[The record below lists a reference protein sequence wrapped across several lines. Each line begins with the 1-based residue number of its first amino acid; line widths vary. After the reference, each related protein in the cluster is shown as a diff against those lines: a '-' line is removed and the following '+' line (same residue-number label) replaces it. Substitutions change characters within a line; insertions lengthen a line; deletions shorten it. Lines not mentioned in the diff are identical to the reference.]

1 MPMEVGMVAEG
12 IAYPLTFIA
21 RIVNLSH
28 VTGNDRSSS
37 SASSSPLSLRHCT
50 SAPIFSDDSL
60 RFQIGLSVQPPG
72 AEETVYDCA

>member
-12 IAYPLTFIA
+12 IA
-21 RIVNLSH
+21 LSADVCRENCKP

-60 RFQIGLSVQPPG
+60 RFQLGLSVQPPG
-72 AEETVYDCA
+72 AEETAYYCA